1 MKIYFSFLLQQA
13 VSAASESCTS
23 PTIPLASKFTITKN
37 EEDTYREGEFTC
49 REGYVG
55 IGSDQVRCSDGAW
68 SKVQFKCTT
77 NVAFNK
83 PTFYN
88 NDRNK
93 TGSVLAVDGDFY
105 ESNSEFNCDKIDK
118 KNKAWS
124 VDLQEDVKVI
134 AIKIKTHKSGGV
146 GKNIEVHKKIKIN
159 WKISNFIMFPD
170 KSW

>member
-1 MKIYFSFLLQQA
+1 M
-13 VSAASESCTS
+13 
-23 PTIPLASKFTITKN
+23 
-37 EEDTYREGEFTC
+37 
-49 REGYVG
+49 
-55 IGSDQVRCSDGAW
+55 
-68 SKVQFKCTT
+68 
-77 NVAFNK
+77 
-83 PTFYN
+83 
-88 NDRNK
+88 
-93 TGSVLAVDGDFY
+93 AVDGDFY

-118 KNKAWS
+118 KNNAWS